1 MVACSASEVVC
12 AIVQFKIHG
21 VKNAVLGAIDRYRA
35 SEGSCAFT
43 EFTIVA
49 GKAVATIAGSDTKTG
64 IRA

>member
-43 EFTIVA
+43 EFIIIA
-49 GKAVATIAGSDTKTG
+49 GKPFLLLVAAKTG